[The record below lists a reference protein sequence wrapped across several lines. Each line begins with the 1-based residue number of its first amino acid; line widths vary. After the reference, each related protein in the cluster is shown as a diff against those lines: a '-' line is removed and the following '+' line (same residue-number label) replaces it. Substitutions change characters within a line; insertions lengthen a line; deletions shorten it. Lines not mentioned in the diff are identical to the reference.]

1 MITLEIPRATPS
13 MNSTHHKHWRVMHAQ
28 KKLWLKEIWIAAH
41 QVKGFAAWNKLPAAT
56 WIRAKVTIERYSR
69 GELDDDNF
77 RGGLKSVLDALKLN
91 GLIIDDNSKHLEL
104 VATQHKGTPRTIIK
118 IEPA

>member
-28 KKLWLKEIWIAAH
+28 KKLWQQEVWAAACGQRAIAHEQYIA
-41 QVKGFAAWNKLPAAT
+41 P
-56 WIRAKVTIERYSR
+56 IRAKVTIERYSQR
-69 GELDDDNF
+69 MLDVDNF
-77 RGGLKSVLDALKLN
+77 FGGLKSAIDSLKSN
-91 GLIIDDNSKHLEL
+91 GLILDDNADHLEL